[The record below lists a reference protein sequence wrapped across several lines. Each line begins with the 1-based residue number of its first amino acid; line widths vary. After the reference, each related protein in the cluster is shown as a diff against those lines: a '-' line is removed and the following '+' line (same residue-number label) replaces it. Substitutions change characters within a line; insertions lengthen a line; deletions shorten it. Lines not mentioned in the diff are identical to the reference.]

1 MKLSPFALE
10 RYFAEHEFSTP
21 YLLCSSDLES
31 MSLFELCAL
40 EEGAMDQLEAL
51 WLGYTEPQGDPELRH
66 EIAEL
71 YGEATAADII
81 VHAGGVEA
89 IFTAVSSM
97 VEAGD
102 RVIVQMP
109 GYQCLH
115 EVARGLGAEI
125 VPWWLRAEDS
135 WRPDLERLEVLLK
148 TGARAVVVNFP
159 HNPTGTTLAPERWR
173 ELVELVSAHGALLFS
188 DEAYRFSEHRT
199 EDQLPPA
206 CDLHESAVSM
216 GLLSKAFGLPGL
228 RIAWLATRNRQVRE
242 KVSTLKDYTTICS
255 SAPSELLARIALRHR
270 ESILGRNLELERR
283 NLDLLRDFLGR
294 WEHLFECAPPLAG
307 PICFPRWLGPGTA
320 DDLSREALEAGVMLL
335 PGSVFGI
342 EDHFRMGFGRRGFPE
357 ALAAFESFLDA
368 RQLA

>member
-21 YLLCSSDLES
+21 HLLCSSDLES
-31 MSLFELCAL
+31 MSLAELCAL
-40 EEGAMDQLEAL
+40 EDGSMDQLGAL
-51 WLGYTEPQGDPELRH
+51 WLGYTEPQGDPELRD

-71 YGEATAADII
+71 YGKATAEDII

-89 IFTAVSSM
+89 IFTAVNAM

-102 RVIVQMP
+102 RVIVQVP

-125 VPWWLRAEDS
+125 VPWHLRAEDS
-135 WRPDLERLEVLLK
+135 WQPDLELLESLLRA
-148 TGARAVVVNFP
+148 GARAVVVNFP
-159 HNPTGTTLAPERWR
+159 HNPTGTTPSPERWR
-173 ELVELVSAHGALLFS
+173 ELVDRVSSHGAFLFS
-188 DEAYRFSEHRT
+188 DEAYRFSEYRP
-199 EDQLPPA
+199 EDELPPA
-206 CDLHESAVSM
+206 CDLHENAVSM

-228 RIAWLATRNRQVRE
+228 RIAWLATRNRRVRE

-270 ESILGRNLELERR
+270 DVILGPNLALERSNLE
-283 NLDLLRDFLGR
+283 LLRDFLHR
-294 WEHLFECAPPLAG
+294 WSHHFECAPPLAG
-307 PICFPRWLGPGTA
+307 PICFPRWLGSGTA

-335 PGSVFGI
+335 PGSVFDI
-342 EDHFRMGFGRRGFPE
+342 EDHFRMGFGRRGFPQ
-357 ALAAFESFLDA
+357 ALAAFESFLES
-368 RQLA
+368 R